1 MTSTRSFCDNPVVT
15 VNLSISNKKLA
26 VTFHHR
32 ICLPIPH
39 TNTKGF
45 MHIHILGICGT
56 FMGSLAVLAK
66 QLGHQ
71 VSGSDQNVYPP
82 MSTQL
87 QAQGISLC
95 SGYDP
100 AHIKANAP
108 DMIVIG
114 NTCSRGNPAVEYV
127 LDQGLPFTSG
137 PAWLAEHV
145 LQGRWVI
152 GVAGTHGKTT
162 TTSMVSWIL
171 EYAGM
176 EPGYLIGGV
185 PKNFDVSARLG
196 TSAFFVIE
204 ADEYDSAFFD
214 KRSKF
219 IHYQSRTLIMGNLEF
234 DHADIFRNID
244 DIQQQFHHLAKT
256 IPSTGLIIA
265 PSNDPNLDQVFA
277 KGLWCEL
284 QRTGLD
290 ANSAWSVSP
299 LLADGSCLRIQ
310 QGAEQGTVNWQMLGE
325 HNMFNAVAAVAAAAH
340 VGVPLAV
347 SCEALSNFKG
357 VKRRLEL
364 IGEVK
369 GIRIFDDFAHHP
381 TAIKTTLDGL
391 RANMTANGGSGR
403 LLAVIEA
410 RSNTMKMGYHQ
421 STLAQSLDAADVVLW
436 HMSAATK
443 LDLAAIAD
451 NTDAQFF
458 TMKETA
464 DIIAWVTT
472 NAKLGDQVVIMS
484 NGGFE
489 GLHQRMLTALSS
501 G

>member
-1 MTSTRSFCDNPVVT
+1 
-15 VNLSISNKKLA
+15 
-26 VTFHHR
+26 
-32 ICLPIPH
+32 
-39 TNTKGF
+39 
-45 MHIHILGICGT
+45 
-56 FMGSLAVLAK
+56 
-66 QLGHQ
+66 
-71 VSGSDQNVYPP
+71 
-82 MSTQL
+82 
-87 QAQGISLC
+87 
-95 SGYDP
+95 
-100 AHIKANAP
+100 
-108 DMIVIG
+108 
-114 NTCSRGNPAVEYV
+114 
-127 LDQGLPFTSG
+127 
-137 PAWLAEHV
+137 
-145 LQGRWVI
+145 
-152 GVAGTHGKTT
+152 
-162 TTSMVSWIL
+162 
-171 EYAGM
+171 
-176 EPGYLIGGV
+176 
-185 PKNFDVSARLG
+185 
-196 TSAFFVIE
+196 
-204 ADEYDSAFFD
+204 
-214 KRSKF
+214 
-219 IHYQSRTLIMGNLEF
+219 
-234 DHADIFRNID
+234 
-244 DIQQQFHHLAKT
+244 
-256 IPSTGLIIA
+256 
-265 PSNDPNLDQVFA
+265 
-277 KGLWCEL
+277 
-284 QRTGLD
+284 
-290 ANSAWSVSP
+290 

-369 GIRIFDDFAHHP
+369 GVRIFDDFAHHP

-403 LLAVIEA
+403 LLAIIEA

-436 HMSAATK
+436 YMSTATK